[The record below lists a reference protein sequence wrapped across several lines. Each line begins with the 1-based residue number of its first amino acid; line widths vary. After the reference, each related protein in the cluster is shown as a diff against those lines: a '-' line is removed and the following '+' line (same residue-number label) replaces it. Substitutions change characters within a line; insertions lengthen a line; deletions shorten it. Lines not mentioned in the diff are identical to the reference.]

1 MTNITVIRIETNE
14 KYQTRQHT
22 MERDFNKV
30 LGYNGFD
37 KRKGMTFQADEEDF
51 TKLER
56 ILVKSY
62 DNPMDAPATDKQ
74 LAYLVKL
81 GVNIGNRQLTKAQA
95 SKLIDAAK
103 SGQGVGS
110 FGYTMRDGSN

>member
-1 MTNITVIRIETNE
+1 MTNITVIRIETSE

-37 KRKGMTFQADEEDF
+37 KRKGMTFRADEEDF
-51 TKLER
+51 AKLSQILTK
-56 ILVKSY
+56 VY

-74 LAYLVKL
+74 IAYLVKL
-81 GVNIGNRQLTKAQA
+81 GVNVNRQLTKAQA
-95 SKLIDAAK
+95 SQLIDAAK

-110 FGYTMRDGSN
+110 FGHTMRDGSN